1 MYILLNRDCFIM
13 KTDNEKEFEV
23 ITQKVLSDTA
33 TNEEITQF
41 KRIVNAWNESVE
53 NGTYIRKLT
62 FNNAH

>member
-13 KTDNEKEFEV
+13 KIYNEKEFEV

-53 NGTYIRKLT
+53 NGTYRRKLT
-62 FNNAH
+62 FNNSH